1 MIETQSNI
9 KQVALQTIDI
19 QVQTIKGLT
28 ASIDEQFENAVNAIY
43 DCSGRLVVTGIGKS
57 AIIGQK
63 IVATLNSTGTPAI
76 FMHAA
81 DAVHGDL
88 GMIREDDIVLCI
100 SKSGESPEI
109 KVLLPFVKSYS
120 NQVIAIVSN
129 STSYLA
135 THADH
140 RIVIP
145 IEAEADPNNLAP
157 TSSTT
162 AQMVIGDAIAVT
174 LLYKRGFTPDHFAK
188 FHPGGSLGKQLY
200 TKVSDLMMSDNLPR
214 VRQHDKIR
222 SIILSITSGM
232 KGLTAVIDDSDS
244 ISGIIT
250 DGDLRRMLEQK
261 DDLTEIIASDIMNTS
276 PKTISHH
283 MLAVDALQV
292 MREHSISQ
300 LLVVA
305 DNKYAGVLH
314 LHDLVREGI
323 I

>member
-1 MIETQSNI
+1 MKIREI
-9 KQVALQTIDI
+9 ALQTISI
-19 QVQTIKGLT
+19 ESQTIQKLSS
-28 ASIDEQFENAVNAIY
+28 SIDETYEAAVNAIY
-43 DCSGRLVVTGIGKS
+43 NSTGRVVVTGIGKS

-63 IVATLNSTGTPAI
+63 IVATMNSTGTPAI

-109 KVLLPFVKSYS
+109 KVLLPFVKTYS

-129 STSYLA
+129 PDSYLA
-135 THADH
+135 INADH
-140 RIVIP
+140 SIVIP
-145 IEAEADPNNLAP
+145 ITEEADPNNLAP

-162 AQMVIGDAIAVT
+162 AQMVIGDAIAVS
-174 LLYKRGFTPDHFAK
+174 LLSMRGFTQQHFAK

-200 TKVSDLMMSDNLPR
+200 TKVSDLMSSTDLPQ
-214 VRQHDKIR
+214 VAPNDSIR
-222 SIILSITSGM
+222 SIIVSITSGM
-232 KGLTAVIDDSDS
+232 KGVTAVTIGNKV
-244 ISGIIT
+244 SGIVT
-250 DGDLRRMLEQK
+250 DGDLRRMLER
-261 DDLTEIIASDIMNTS
+261 EEDISAYKAADVMNPN
-276 PKTISHH
+276 PKTIASNT
-283 MLAVDALQV
+283 LAVDALQM

-300 LLVVA
+300 LLVVDEGA
-305 DNKYAGVLH
+305 YAGILH

>member
-1 MIETQSNI
+1 MNI
-9 KQVALQTIDI
+9 REIALQTISIESLTI
-19 QVQTIKGLT
+19 QKL
-28 ASIDEQFENAVNAIY
+28 ASAIDDTYEAAVNAIY
-43 DCSGRLVVTGIGKS
+43 NCTGRVVVTGIGKS

-63 IVATLNSTGTPAI
+63 IVATMNSTGTPAI

-129 STSYLA
+129 PSSYLA

-140 RIVIP
+140 SIVIP
-145 IEAEADPNNLAP
+145 IAEEADPNNLAP
-157 TSSTT
+157 TASTT
-162 AQMVIGDAIAVT
+162 AQMVIGDALAVS
-174 LLYKRGFTPDHFAK
+174 LLSMRGFTQQHFAK

-200 TKVSDLMMSDNLPR
+200 TKVSDLMSTTDLPQ
-214 VRQHDKIR
+214 VAPTDKIR
-222 SIILSITSGM
+222 SIIVSISSGM
-232 KGLTAVIDDSDS
+232 KGVTAVISDKGLA
-244 ISGIIT
+244 GIIT
-250 DGDLRRMLEQK
+250 DGDLRRMLEK
-261 DDLTEIIASDIMNTS
+261 EEDVSKYIAQDIMNAT
-276 PKTISHH
+276 PKTIEAST
-283 MLAVDALQV
+283 LAVDALQM
-292 MREHSISQ
+292 MREFSISQ

-305 DNKYAGVLH
+305 DGEYAGILH

>member
-1 MIETQSNI
+1 MNI
-9 KQVALQTIDI
+9 REIALQTISI
-19 QVQTIKGLT
+19 ESRTIRNLSN
-28 ASIDEQFENAVNAIY
+28 AIDDTYEAAVNAIY
-43 DCSGRLVVTGIGKS
+43 NSKGRVVVTGIGKS

-63 IVATLNSTGTPAI
+63 IVATMNSTGTPSI

-129 STSYLA
+129 PDSYLA

-140 RIVIP
+140 SIVIP
-145 IEAEADPNNLAP
+145 IEEEADPNNLAP
-157 TSSTT
+157 TASTT
-162 AQMVIGDAIAVT
+162 AQMVIGDALAIS
-174 LLYKRGFTPDHFAK
+174 LLSMRGFTQKHFAK

-200 TKVSDLMMSDNLPR
+200 TKVSDLMSDTDLPQ
-214 VRQHDKIR
+214 VSPTDNIR
-222 SIILSITSGM
+222 TIIVSITSGM
-232 KGLTAVIDDSDS
+232 KGVTAVISDNGLV
-244 ISGIIT
+244 GIIT
-250 DGDLRRMLEQK
+250 DGDLRRMLEKEEDISNYSAQN
-261 DDLTEIIASDIMNTS
+261 IMNAS
-276 PKTISHH
+276 PKTIEAKT
-283 MLAVDALQV
+283 LAVDALQI
-292 MREHSISQ
+292 MRENSISQ

-305 DNKYAGVLH
+305 NGGYAGILH

>member
-1 MIETQSNI
+1 MNIREIALHTISIE
-9 KQVALQTIDI
+9 AQTI
-19 QVQTIKGLT
+19 QKL
-28 ASIDEQFENAVNAIY
+28 ASAIDDNYEAAVNAIY
-43 DCSGRLVVTGIGKS
+43 NSKGRVVITGIGKS

-63 IVATLNSTGTPAI
+63 IVATMNSTGTPSI

-129 STSYLA
+129 PLSYLA

-140 RIVIP
+140 SIVIP
-145 IEAEADPNNLAP
+145 IEEEADPNNLAP
-157 TSSTT
+157 TASTT
-162 AQMVIGDAIAVT
+162 AQMVIGDALAIS
-174 LLYKRGFTPDHFAK
+174 LLSLRGFTQQHFAK

-200 TKVSDLMMSDNLPR
+200 TKVSDLMSKTQLPQ
-214 VRQHDKIR
+214 VKLTDKIR
-222 SIILSITSGM
+222 SIIVSISSGM
-232 KGLTAVIDDSDS
+232 KGVTAVISDENLL
-244 ISGIIT
+244 GIIT
-250 DGDLRRMLEQK
+250 DGDLRRMLEK
-261 DDLTEIIASDIMNTS
+261 EEDVSNYTAKDIMNAS
-276 PKTISHH
+276 PKKIEAST
-283 MLAVDALQV
+283 LAVDALQM

-305 DNKYAGVLH
+305 NGKYAGILH
-314 LHDLVREGI
+314 LHDLVKEGI

>member
-1 MIETQSNI
+1 MDIREI
-9 KQVALQTIDI
+9 ALQTISIEALTI
-19 QVQTIKGLT
+19 QNL
-28 ASIDEQFENAVNAIY
+28 ASAIDDTYEAAVNAIY
-43 DCSGRLVVTGIGKS
+43 NSTGRVVVTGIGKS

-63 IVATLNSTGTPAI
+63 IVATMNSTGTPAI

-129 STSYLA
+129 SNSYLA

-140 RIVIP
+140 SIVIP
-145 IEAEADPNNLAP
+145 IAEEADPNNLAP

-162 AQMVIGDAIAVT
+162 AQMVIGDALAVS
-174 LLYKRGFTPDHFAK
+174 LLNMRGFTQQHFAK

-200 TKVSDLMMSDNLPR
+200 TKVSDLMSGTTLPK
-214 VRQHDKIR
+214 VSLTDDIR
-222 SIILSITSGM
+222 SIIVSISSGM
-232 KGLTAVIDDSDS
+232 KGVTAVISDKS
-244 ISGIIT
+244 LEGIIT
-250 DGDLRRMLEQK
+250 DGDLRRMLEKEEDVSKYTAQ
-261 DDLTEIIASDIMNTS
+261 DIMNAS
-276 PKTISHH
+276 PKTIEAGT
-283 MLAVDALQV
+283 LAIDALQM
-292 MREHSISQ
+292 MREYSISQ
-300 LLVVA
+300 LLVVS
-305 DNKYAGVLH
+305 NEEYAGILH

>member
-1 MIETQSNI
+1 MKIREI
-9 KQVALQTIDI
+9 ALQTISI
-19 QVQTIKGLT
+19 ESQTIQKLSS
-28 ASIDEQFENAVNAIY
+28 SIDETYEAAVNAIY
-43 DCSGRLVVTGIGKS
+43 NSKGRVVVTGIGKS

-63 IVATLNSTGTPAI
+63 IVATMNSTGTPSI

-129 STSYLA
+129 PNSYLA
-135 THADH
+135 LNADH
-140 RIVIP
+140 SIVIP
-145 IEAEADPNNLAP
+145 IDEEADPNNLAP

-162 AQMVIGDAIAVT
+162 AQMVIGDAIAVS
-174 LLYKRGFTPDHFAK
+174 LLSMRGFTQQHFAK

-200 TKVSDLMMSDNLPR
+200 TKVSDLMSSTDLPM
-214 VRQHDKIR
+214 VELTDTIR
-222 SIILSITSGM
+222 TIIVSISSGM
-232 KGLTAVIDDSDS
+232 KGVTAVTKEHKIL
-244 ISGIIT
+244 GIVT
-250 DGDLRRMLEQK
+250 DGDLRRMLEK
-261 DDLTEIIASDIMNTS
+261 EEDISAYTAKDIMNPY
-276 PKTISHH
+276 PKTISSNT
-283 MLAVDALQV
+283 LAVDALQM

-300 LLVVA
+300 LLVVE
-305 DNKYAGVLH
+305 KGEYSGILH
-314 LHDLVREGI
+314 IHDLVREGI

>member
-1 MIETQSNI
+1 MNI
-9 KQVALQTIDI
+9 REIALQTITIESRTI
-19 QVQTIKGLT
+19 QRL
-28 ASIDEQFENAVNAIY
+28 ASAIDDTYEAAVNAIY
-43 DCSGRLVVTGIGKS
+43 NSTGRVVVTGIGKS

-63 IVATLNSTGTPAI
+63 IVATMNSTGTPAI

-129 STSYLA
+129 SASYLA

-140 RIVIP
+140 SIVIP
-145 IEAEADPNNLAP
+145 IEEEADPNNLAP
-157 TSSTT
+157 TASTT
-162 AQMVIGDAIAVT
+162 AQMVIGDALAVS
-174 LLYKRGFTPDHFAK
+174 LLSMRGFTQQHFAK

-200 TKVSDLMMSDNLPR
+200 TKVSDLMMGTDLPKVKPSDT
-214 VRQHDKIR
+214 IR
-222 SIILSITSGM
+222 SIIVSITSGM
-232 KGLTAVIDDSDS
+232 KGVTAVISD
-244 ISGIIT
+244 IGLAGIIT
-250 DGDLRRMLEQK
+250 DGDLRRMLEK
-261 DDLTEIIASDIMNTS
+261 EDDVSNYTAADIMNAT
-276 PKTISHH
+276 PKTIESST
-283 MLAVDALQV
+283 LAVDALQM
-292 MREHSISQ
+292 MREFSISQ
-300 LLVVA
+300 LLVVS
-305 DNKYAGVLH
+305 NGEYAGILH